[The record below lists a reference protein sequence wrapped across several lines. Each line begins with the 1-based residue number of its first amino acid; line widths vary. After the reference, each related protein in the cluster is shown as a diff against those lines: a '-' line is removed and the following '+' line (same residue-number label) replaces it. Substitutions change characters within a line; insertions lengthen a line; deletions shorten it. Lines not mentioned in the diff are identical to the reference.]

1 MIIIVGA
8 GITGL
13 SAAFE
18 LATRGIPFQILEASQ
33 RPGGLIRTEQV
44 DGFTIEGGGRL
55 RARAETGGARAV

>member
-18 LATRGIPFQILEASQ
+18 LAQRGLPFKVLEASP
-33 RPGGLIRTEQV
+33 RAGG
-44 DGFTIEGGGRL
+44 
-55 RARAETGGARAV
+55 